1 MWILEYE
8 NINKLVKP
16 DQTDFIINQQ
26 GVDNVRKALNLQ
38 EIITKND
45 TPSLLLSLDA
55 EKAFDRVERL
65 GLGMGAR
72 GVRVRNW
79 CEVRFKKVKR
89 SVKER
94 ECGSLS
100 MQVVSGPC
108 PGVASD
114 MLVAQWHMCGRV
126 SVSRPEG
133 KFGVRI
139 KMVSDY

>member
-45 TPSLLLSLDA
+45 TPSLLLSLNA

-72 GVRVRNW
+72 GVR
-79 CEVRFKKVKR
+79 
-89 SVKER
+89 
-94 ECGSLS
+94 
-100 MQVVSGPC
+100 
-108 PGVASD
+108 D
-114 MLVAQWHMCGRV
+114 
-126 SVSRPEG
+126 
-133 KFGVRI
+133 
-139 KMVSDY
+139 

>member
-72 GVRVRNW
+72 GVRVRN
-79 CEVRFKKVKR
+79 
-89 SVKER
+89 
-94 ECGSLS
+94 
-100 MQVVSGPC
+100 
-108 PGVASD
+108 
-114 MLVAQWHMCGRV
+114 
-126 SVSRPEG
+126 
-133 KFGVRI
+133 
-139 KMVSDY
+139 

>member
-1 MWILEYE
+1 M
-8 NINKLVKP
+8 KP

-72 GVRVRNW
+72 GLGLGISVRLGLR
-79 CEVRFKKVKR
+79 
-89 SVKER
+89 
-94 ECGSLS
+94 
-100 MQVVSGPC
+100 M
-108 PGVASD
+108 
-114 MLVAQWHMCGRV
+114 
-126 SVSRPEG
+126 
-133 KFGVRI
+133 
-139 KMVSDY
+139 

>member
-72 GVRVRNW
+72 GVR
-79 CEVRFKKVKR
+79 
-89 SVKER
+89 
-94 ECGSLS
+94 
-100 MQVVSGPC
+100 
-108 PGVASD
+108 D
-114 MLVAQWHMCGRV
+114 
-126 SVSRPEG
+126 
-133 KFGVRI
+133 
-139 KMVSDY
+139 